1 MTLHELAVGREGK
14 RVKREGTIR
23 DSLLAAIVEASD
35 DAIVSKDLNGII
47 TSWNGGAE
55 RIFGYTAAE
64 AIGQPITIIASPDR
78 PHEMQEILERV
89 LRGERVDHHET
100 VRRAKDRRLVNVSLT
115 VSPIREYGRIVGAS
129 KIARD
134 ITERKQAEEAFLKQA
149 ERMVRANADLQQFA
163 YITSHDLKEPLRT
176 VITCAEMLLSESDER
191 LNAQDRQL
199 LDYVVAAAR
208 RMNSMITDL
217 LPYARTLNEDSP
229 VATVATSEV
238 IDWAVNN
245 LQSAIESAG
254 ASVHWDPLR
263 LPVVTGNKIG
273 LVTLFQNLIGN
284 AVKYRSFAPPKVE
297 ILARRRDSFW
307 VFDVKDN
314 GIGIPAVFH
323 ERIFTLF
330 QRLHTLEYPGTG
342 VGLALCRKIV
352 QAHGGEIWVES
363 EHGRGATFSFTLPAV
378 EGD

>member
-1 MTLHELAVGREGK
+1 MK
-14 RVKREGTIR
+14 RQGTIR

-35 DAIVSKDLNGII
+35 DAIISKDLNGII

-64 AIGQPITIIASPDR
+64 AIGRPITIIAPPDR
-78 PHEMQEILERV
+78 PHEMQEILARV

-100 VRRAKDRRLVNVSLT
+100 VRRAKDCRLVNVSLT

-134 ITERKQAEEAFLKQA
+134 ITERKQAEEALLKQA

-199 LDYVVAAAR
+199 LDYVVTAAR

-217 LPYARTLNEDSP
+217 LPYARALNEDSP
-229 VATVATSEV
+229 VSKVATSEV
-238 IDWAVNN
+238 VDWAVNN

-254 ASVHWDPLR
+254 ACVYWDPSR

-284 AVKYRSFAPPKVE
+284 AVKYRSFDSPKVE
-297 ILARRRDSFW
+297 IQARRRDSFW

-314 GIGIPAVFH
+314 GIGIPPVFH

-378 EGD
+378 EGV